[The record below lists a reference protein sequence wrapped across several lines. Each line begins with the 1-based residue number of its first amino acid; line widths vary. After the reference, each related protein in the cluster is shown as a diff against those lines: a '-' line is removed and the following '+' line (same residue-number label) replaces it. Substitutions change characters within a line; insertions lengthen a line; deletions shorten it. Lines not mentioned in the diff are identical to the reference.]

1 MDIKGVQIT
10 PEPIIRKTGPGI
22 ERPGRAKTTVDFQDV
37 LFRELAGNQEIK
49 ISAHAQKRM
58 QERNINLDDK
68 DMANITRAV
77 RQAGVKGV
85 KESLLLYG
93 ELAMVASVANKTIVT
108 AMHRDDATDK
118 IFTNIDGAIIINK

>member
-1 MDIKGVQIT
+1 MQFT
-10 PEPIIRKTGPGI
+10 PEPIVRKTGPSI
-22 ERPGRAKTTVDFQDV
+22 ERPGKTKNAVEFQSV
-37 LFRELAGNQEIK
+37 LLKELAGNQAIK

-58 QERNINLDDK
+58 QERNIHLDDN

-77 RQAGVKGV
+77 NQVGVKGV

-93 ELAMVASVANKTIVT
+93 ELAMVASVTNKTIVT
-108 AMHRDDATDK
+108 AMHRDDAVNK